1 MPSDELDPAR
11 PDATAPGE
19 NEPGEVVLV
28 AMVAANG
35 VIGDGTDQP
44 WHLREDLRR
53 FKRLT
58 TGHPLVM
65 GRATY
70 DAIGRLLPGRETV
83 VLTRDREWSTEG
95 AHVAHDVEEA
105 LRVAAGLPGGES
117 VMVLG
122 GGQIYAAVMPR
133 ATRLELT
140 EVDAPAE
147 GEVRFPEVDP
157 STWTE
162 VSRDDRAAF
171 AFVTYRRV
179 DGT

>member
-1 MPSDELDPAR
+1 
-11 PDATAPGE
+11 
-19 NEPGEVVLV
+19 
-28 AMVAANG
+28 
-35 VIGDGTDQP
+35 
-44 WHLREDLRR
+44 
-53 FKRLT
+53 
-58 TGHPLVM
+58 
-65 GRATY
+65 
-70 DAIGRLLPGRETV
+70 
-83 VLTRDREWSTEG
+83 
-95 AHVAHDVEEA
+95 
-105 LRVAAGLPGGES
+105 
-117 VMVLG
+117 MVLG